1 MILLKNFEIRSVY
14 FTKTT
19 LLQRV
24 PVTVNHRSSSQPKIE
39 FRALII
45 AIRLQHDIFH
55 FPKLL
60 GSQSNENVTWKII
73 FDLSCM
79 ISQKNFEIRIALY
92 ENDLVANGTCHNQ
105 SSQFPARHKI
115 QFTA

>member
-1 MILLKNFEIRSVY
+1 M
-14 FTKTT
+14 KTT

-24 PVTVNHRSSSQPKIE
+24 PVTANHRSSSQPKIE

-45 AIRLQHDIFH
+45 EIRLQHDIFH

-79 ISQKNFEIRIALY
+79 ISQKQPLKS
-92 ENDLVANGTCHNQ
+92 G
-105 SSQFPARHKI
+105 
-115 QFTA
+115 